1 MGGSKHRAVIL
12 VSGGVLFT
20 MVAFAGLAAET
31 NTLSSLV
38 EQALR
43 NNPEL
48 KFYEAEIAAAKG
60 NRKTAGTWQN
70 PEFKADAGQMWMVG
84 DQGPTYTLSVMQPF
98 EWPGR
103 LALRR
108 AIANRDVELA
118 QLGLERF
125 RLALMSRVR
134 TAGYAFFAAEQKS
147 DAVRDVSERLRLL
160 RDVLVQRD
168 AAGVTS
174 LLDTR
179 VIEAMDIS
187 MQRKASEAT
196 VQKQDALFELNQ
208 LRGLSASEPVAV
220 SEPKLTFATI
230 EDPDGWQ
237 VRALTN
243 NFEVRMRLA
252 EATQS
257 GLRVSL
263 ARNER
268 FPTWSFGPVY
278 SDERMGEN
286 RRMLGASVSLP
297 LPFWNRNAG
306 NIGAAEAKQSQAQA
320 ALTIAQR
327 EIERKV
333 ADAVARYKTKLDEI
347 NKWRVDSMEHFRQA
361 ADLADQHYRQGAIPV
376 ANYVE
381 MQKEYL
387 EAEEAMIDARK
398 EAFEAWEALQV
409 LIGAN

>member
-1 MGGSKHRAVIL
+1 MQNLLRRDRVVTGLSLDTADGRFQIEITMGGSKHRAGIL

-48 KFYEAEIAAAKG
+48 KFYDAEIAAAKG

-108 AIANRDVELA
+108 AIAYRHVELA

-125 RLALMSRVR
+125 RLALVSRVR
-134 TAGYAFFAAEQKS
+134 TAGYVFFAAEQKS

-179 VIEAMDIS
+179 VI
-187 MQRKASEAT
+187 
-196 VQKQDALFELNQ
+196 
-208 LRGLSASEPVAV
+208 
-220 SEPKLTFATI
+220 
-230 EDPDGWQ
+230 
-237 VRALTN
+237 
-243 NFEVRMRLA
+243 
-252 EATQS
+252 
-257 GLRVSL
+257 
-263 ARNER
+263 
-268 FPTWSFGPVY
+268 
-278 SDERMGEN
+278 
-286 RRMLGASVSLP
+286 
-297 LPFWNRNAG
+297 
-306 NIGAAEAKQSQAQA
+306 
-320 ALTIAQR
+320 
-327 EIERKV
+327 
-333 ADAVARYKTKLDEI
+333 
-347 NKWRVDSMEHFRQA
+347 
-361 ADLADQHYRQGAIPV
+361 
-376 ANYVE
+376 
-381 MQKEYL
+381 
-387 EAEEAMIDARK
+387 
-398 EAFEAWEALQV
+398 
-409 LIGAN
+409 

>member
-1 MGGSKHRAVIL
+1 MGGSKHRAVIR
-12 VSGGVLFT
+12 VCVGVFLT
-20 MVAFAGLAAET
+20 MVAFAGWAAET

-70 PEFKADAGQMWMVG
+70 PEFKADAGQMRMVG
-84 DQGPTYTLSVMQPF
+84 DQGPTYTISVMQPF

-108 AIANRDVELA
+108 AIANRDIELA

-125 RLALMSRVR
+125 RLALVSRVR
-134 TAGYAFFAAEQKS
+134 TAGYALFAAEQKS
-147 DAVRDVSERLRLL
+147 DTVRDVAERLRLL

-187 MQRKASEAT
+187 MQRKASEAA
-196 VQKQDALFELNQ
+196 VQKQSALFELNQ
-208 LRGLSASEPVAV
+208 LRGLSAAEPVAV
-220 SEPKLTFATI
+220 SEPKLAFAAI

-237 VRALTN
+237 ARALTN
-243 NFEVRMRLA
+243 NFELRMRLA

-286 RRMLGASVSLP
+286 RRMVGASVSLP

-320 ALTIAQR
+320 ALSIAQR

-333 ADAVARYKTKLDEI
+333 ADALARYKTKLDEI
-347 NKWRVDSMEHFRQA
+347 NRWRVDSIEHFRQA
-361 ADLADQHYRQGAIPV
+361 ADLADQHYRQGAILV
-376 ANYVE
+376 SNYVE

-387 EAEEAMIDARK
+387 EAEEAMINARK